1 MYNNSNNFQKEYILI
16 FSLIIILFSII
27 LINIFKKSS
36 QINSIEE
43 EIINSFIDIK
53 DSPIDNS
60 ESKINSINEKYII
73 GIDFGSMNS
82 GYSYVSLED
91 LSNIINIKKTST
103 EIELSRNGNKGMK
116 YSSKASISLMNYRQE
131 ELNRINY
138 IKNLKYYITNN
149 TNNNNLNNIGYIY
162 PNINENDI
170 DKLNIIKQYFI
181 LLRKDI
187 LEEINLNLKKK
198 EKANDKNIKWI
209 FAIPASWN
217 QFQRQI
223 LKNITIESGMY
234 NINFIYE
241 SEAVSLSLYYDKF
254 ISDKLKQRNKKNIF
268 MIIDAG
274 GYSIDISIY
283 EFIDNKGTMKEI
295 FPTHSYFLGIL
306 DISDKILKIFEKIF
320 GKKNIEKIK
329 NENPGEWIKTLRDI
343 IKAIENT
350 YNINGKEIFE
360 IKGIFGQGKNY
371 IDYIYD
377 KKDYKKYRI
386 NYNKYEIYIPADL
399 IGKIILDNINVI
411 IYNIENLIKVFDIN
425 NIVITGGFSKNK
437 IFQNEIEKNF
447 NKINIEYLSSYDS
460 AITKGAIMYGIQTQ
474 QIKSRKS
481 TISIGI
487 QKNEYNGKL
496 NNIDLLIKKGDEVKN
511 VNLIKYIKPNIQ
523 NKDYIDI
530 DIYINEEDYFEK
542 FEEKDK
548 SGKIVLKLNK
558 NNKNIIL
565 VNINYN
571 IIISF
576 YAYYQNGEV
585 VEGNLELECC
595 G

>member
-103 EIELSRNGNKGMK
+103 EIELSRNDNKGMK

-170 DKLNIIKQYFI
+170 DKLNTIKQYFI
-181 LLRKDI
+181 LLKKDI

-585 VEGNLELECC
+585 VEGNLELEYYK
-595 G
+595 